1 MFKLPSFYNKKKVL
15 LALEFGLAISEVAKK
30 MEVELTKE
38 IVERAEN
45 IFLSELKTRSDQQ
58 IANDFTALIL
68 ASFEVN

>member
-45 IFLSELKTRSDQQ
+45 IFLNEIETRGEQQ